1 MTQKYSST
9 CSGVKIDKTKAGAFL
24 REICAR
30 AKATLPAP
38 PLTSVYG
45 IVISSDGSGRKIV
58 IGMLGQATV
67 EEIVLSLSQAR
78 DDMLRLLAEQGIPPA
93 MTH

>member
-24 REICAR
+24 REICAQ
-30 AKATLPAP
+30 AEATLPEP

-45 IVISSDGSGRKIV
+45 IVISSD
-58 IGMLGQATV
+58 
-67 EEIVLSLSQAR
+67 
-78 DDMLRLLAEQGIPPA
+78 LAF
-93 MTH
+93 HS

>member
-30 AKATLPAP
+30 AEATLPAP

-58 IGMLGQATV
+58 IFPMR
-67 EEIVLSLSQAR
+67 SAR
-78 DDMLRLLAEQGIPPA
+78 LFLEHTQK
-93 MTH
+93 T